1 MLDHHLD
8 FTMLHLSPLSFIQ
21 LLLDFVPFMLRALQI
36 SSFLLRLMGQMIQ
49 WLEPTLSHYP
59 LLIKLMKYPGLQP
72 GRQVMLMLATRRAI
86 MLELGRRQGHHFM
99 LVPQQLIRVQAS
111 FEEQLVQ
118 AMASPQRPPTPELQ
132 PAVAVVVA
140 SMQLLVSYQHSMR
153 RFQWEQ
159 FDSHR

>member
-1 MLDHHLD
+1 
-8 FTMLHLSPLSFIQ
+8 MLHLSPLSFIR
-21 LLLDFVPFMLRALQI
+21 LPLDFVPFMLRALQI

-49 WLEPTLSHYP
+49 LLKPTLSHYM
-59 LLIKLMKYPGLQP
+59 LLIKLMKYPGLLL
-72 GRQVMLMLATRRAI
+72 GRQVMLMLATQRAI
-86 MLELGRRQGHHFM
+86 MLELGRRQGHRFM

>member
-1 MLDHHLD
+1 
-8 FTMLHLSPLSFIQ
+8 MLHLSPLSFIQ

-49 WLEPTLSHYP
+49 LLEPTLSHYL
-59 LLIKLMKYPGLQP
+59 LLIKLMKYPELLP
-72 GRQVMLMLATRRAI
+72 GQQVTLMLATQRAI
-86 MLELGRRQGHHFM
+86 MLKLGRRQGHHFM
-99 LVPQQLIRVQAS
+99 LVPQRLIRVQAS

>member
-1 MLDHHLD
+1 
-8 FTMLHLSPLSFIQ
+8 MLHLSPLSFIQ
-21 LLLDFVPFMLRALQI
+21 LLLGFVPFMLRAQQI
-36 SSFLLRLMGQMIQ
+36 SFFLLRLMGQMIQ
-49 WLEPTLSHYP
+49 LLEPTLSHYL